1 MKLDKKKEQINTTP
15 RISVINTTKSST
27 SASEVN
33 ISVQI
38 DIPIRIIPNIIKNI
52 ALLILVGN
60 YENILNTKNYLSRA
74 AYTIHQIDK
83 LWCAAYFPIRLSRK
97 LLLR

>member
-38 DIPIRIIPNIIKNI
+38 DIPIRIIPNIIKT
-52 ALLILVGN
+52 LFCL
-60 YENILNTKNYLSRA
+60 
-74 AYTIHQIDK
+74 
-83 LWCAAYFPIRLSRK
+83 F
-97 LLLR
+97 